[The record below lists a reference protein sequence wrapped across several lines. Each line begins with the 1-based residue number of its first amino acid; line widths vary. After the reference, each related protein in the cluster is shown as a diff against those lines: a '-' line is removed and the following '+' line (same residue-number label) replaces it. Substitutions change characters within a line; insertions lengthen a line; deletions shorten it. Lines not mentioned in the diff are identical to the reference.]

1 MTTQERSTTDAPSSR
16 HYKIAWNDDGEYES
30 NLPYTDEQIEDID
43 GIVYAVVR
51 GVLDENRFDITVTHE
66 PDTAPEGGNS

>member
-1 MTTQERSTTDAPSSR
+1 MTTQEQPTTGAPYSR
-16 HYKIAWNDDGEYES
+16 RCRIFWNDDGEYES

-51 GVLDENRFDITVTHE
+51 GVLDENRFDITITRE
-66 PDTAPEGGNS
+66 SDGNADGRNP